1 MRPSIHLWRNSNP
14 QREYH
19 FTQCVTL
26 TGKSEEQKVGYFLIW
41 SEDDGNEF
49 VMVRKSGTWLPTA
62 ERSLA
67 PSGRFLELPVSK
79 EQF

>member
-1 MRPSIHLWRNSNP
+1 M
-14 QREYH
+14 
-19 FTQCVTL
+19 
-26 TGKSEEQKVGYFLIW
+26 W